1 MDLGGA
7 SLEVIAEVTAA
18 AAALLEDIVAALV
31 LLGITDL
38 GQGL

>member
-7 SLEVIAEVTAA
+7 SLEVIAEVAA
-18 AAALLEDIVAALV
+18 AVLLEEIVVALV
-31 LLGITDL
+31 LVGLTDL